1 MIVIKNLY
9 KSFDGFEVLKGINLV
24 IETGEAVA
32 IMGRSGT
39 GKSVLVK
46 HIVRL
51 LRPTK
56 GEVYVDGVRVDNAD
70 EKTLMEVR
78 KKFGYVFQ
86 MGALF
91 DFYTIEQNLY
101 LPLYERGIRLSKQ
114 ELRKKAAAVLERVGL
129 DERVLDLYP
138 DELSGGMRKRAAI
151 ARAIITQPKYIIYDE
166 PTTGLDPITAD
177 LINDLI
183 ADLNEELHTTT
194 IVITHDLRCA
204 FKTTHRIVLLYDG
217 RIVFEG
223 TPEEALRSD
232 VEEVKRFIQAF
243 GIRELVEEGENPPQA
258 TG

>member
-1 MIVIKNLY
+1 MIVIRNLH
-9 KSFDGFEVLKGINLV
+9 KSFDGFEVLKGINLT
-24 IETGEAVA
+24 IETGEAIS

-78 KKFGYVFQ
+78 RKFGYVFQ

-101 LPLYERGIRLSKQ
+101 LPLYERGIKLTRK
-114 ELRKKAAAVLERVGL
+114 ELRKKAAAVLEKVGL

-138 DELSGGMRKRAAI
+138 DELSGGMRKRASI
-151 ARAIITQPKYIIYDE
+151 ARAIITEPQYIIYDE

-183 ADLNEELHTTT
+183 ADLNEDLHTTT

-204 FKTTHRIVLLYDG
+204 FKTTHRIVLLHEG
-217 RIVFEG
+217 KIVFEG
-223 TPEEALRSD
+223 TPDEALKSD
-232 VEEVKRFIQAF
+232 VTEVKKFIETF
-243 GIRELVEEGENPPQA
+243 GIRELK

>member
-1 MIVIKNLY
+1 MIVIRNLH
-9 KSFDGFEVLKGINLV
+9 KSFDGFEVLRGINLT
-24 IETGEAVA
+24 IETGEAVS

-51 LRPTK
+51 LKPTK
-56 GEVYVDGVRVDNAD
+56 GEVYVDGIRVDNAD

-101 LPLYERGIRLSKQ
+101 LPLYERGMRFTKG
-114 ELRKKAAAVLERVGL
+114 EFRRKAARVLERVGL

-138 DELSGGMRKRAAI
+138 DELSGGMRKRASI
-151 ARAIITQPKYIIYDE
+151 ARAIITEPEYIIYDE

-204 FKTTHRIVLLYDG
+204 FKTTHRIVLLHEG
-217 RIVFEG
+217 KIVFEG
-223 TPEEALRSD
+223 TPEDALKSD
-232 VEEVKRFIQAF
+232 VPEVRKFIETF
-243 GIRELVEEGENPPQA
+243 GIRELKGD
-258 TG
+258 